1 MKKKAVKINSTL
13 SNDDELVLIFLMKK
27 KEETEILG
35 FIYFYLRSQ
44 LLTDALI
51 LYFPVSFAATFPLP
65 HLPHLNHV
73 LLMLLSESG
82 HEAKGR
88 CPGLNPWIVL
98 LRLRYTVWHTMCEI

>member
-44 LLTDALI
+44 LLTDSLI
-51 LYFPVSFAATFPLP
+51 LYFPVSFAATFPTFPIL
-65 HLPHLNHV
+65 
-73 LLMLLSESG
+73 
-82 HEAKGR
+82 
-88 CPGLNPWIVL
+88 
-98 LRLRYTVWHTMCEI
+98 TMSY